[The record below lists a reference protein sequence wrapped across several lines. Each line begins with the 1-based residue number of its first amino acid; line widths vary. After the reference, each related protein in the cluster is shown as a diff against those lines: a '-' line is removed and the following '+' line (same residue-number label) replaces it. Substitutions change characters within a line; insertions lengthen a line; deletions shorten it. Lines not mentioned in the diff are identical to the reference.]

1 MPKQLKQRRD
11 VTRAI
16 TLAKSIRMELA
27 QIYSEDNS
35 TSLRECDDLIKIL
48 TDMCRDPSK
57 RRRVRP

>member
-1 MPKQLKQRRD
+1 MPKHRD
-11 VTRAI
+11 VMRAI

-48 TDMCRDPSK
+48 TDMRRDPSK